1 MVVDELIMLVLASKY
16 AALEQEK
23 RELERK
29 MADLGIENKQLSNEN
44 ASLIET
50 VNTLTAASKDRFDEV
65 VFKCALDS
73 LQQVHSV
80 RQSIFASFESIDK
93 ENDSAKD
100 LGNLF
105 DVSSAS
111 LGGIANSMQ
120 GLNSRMESMTNS
132 ISGLSDKA
140 DHIHKFVTTITS
152 ISDQTNLL
160 ALNAAIEAARA
171 GDAGRGF
178 SVVADEVRSLANET
192 NKSASE
198 VAELVKNI
206 IASTKVAVTSV
217 GEIRDNNQGLSEGV
231 VKLNDQYSTIIN
243 RCQAMKATIFNAS
256 HKTFIQTV
264 KLDHIVWKSDVY
276 SKVYKLNNKKIAEF
290 ADHTMC
296 RLGRWIQ
303 SSGKQQYGSNN
314 DFQRMERAHVSVHES
329 GIKALTV
336 FEAGNKA
343 EAAEHLI
350 KMEQAS
356 LQVMELLDQLNH

>member
-1 MVVDELIMLVLASKY
+1 MLVLASKY

-23 RELERK
+23 REFERRN
-29 MADLGIENKQLSNEN
+29 ADLSIENKQLSNEN

-50 VNTLTAASKDRFDEV
+50 VNNLTAESKDKFDDIL
-65 VFKCALDS
+65 FKCALDS
-73 LQQVHSV
+73 LKQVNAV
-80 RQSIFASFESIDK
+80 RQSIFDSFESIEK
-93 ENDSAKD
+93 ESDSAKD

-206 IASTKVAVTSV
+206 IASTKVAVSSV
-217 GEIRDNNQGLSEGV
+217 SEIRNNNQGLSDGV
-231 VKLNDQYSTIIN
+231 VKLNDQYSTIIK
-243 RCQAMKATIFNAS
+243 RCQAMKSTIADS
-256 HKTFIQTV
+256 SQKAFIQTV

-276 SKVYKLNNKKIAEF
+276 SKMYKLNSKKISEF

-303 SSGKQQYGSNN
+303 SNGKQQYGNN
-314 DFQRMERAHVSVHES
+314 NAFQRMERAHVTMHES
-329 GIKALTV
+329 GVKAMTL
-336 FEAGNKA
+336 FDAGNKA
-343 EAAEHLI
+343 EAAEYLV
-350 KMEQAS
+350 KMEQS
-356 LQVMELLDQLNH
+356 SQQVMEFLDQLNH